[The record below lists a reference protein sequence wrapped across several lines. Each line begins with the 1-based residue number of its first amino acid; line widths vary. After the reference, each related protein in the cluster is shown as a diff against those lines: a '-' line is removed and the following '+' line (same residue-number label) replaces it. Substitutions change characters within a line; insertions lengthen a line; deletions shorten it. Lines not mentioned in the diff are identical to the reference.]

1 MGKPS
6 PPGQL
11 EGADTAAFSAP
22 LPSLEKS
29 CSPPHS
35 ILYPPLPS
43 SGAHEATGSQ
53 ETQSLAHA
61 GPETPPRPGWS
72 PAASLTDWLLIKLR
86 IKQQAWPGRGRPL
99 LPLDYRNP
107 LRQALSAAQC
117 IPDPQTSGWGGGGR
131 DRRVPGGAAWK
142 QLQADELLR
151 VCQSQAA
158 GSPPGDVL
166 PAEGP
171 AMVSQAR
178 SWCHSGS
185 PFETGPLS
193 QTGSRAQRGV
203 AACPGSHRH
212 NPRTSG
218 SWVHDGEGRPMSN
231 WLLSQRAP
239 ELLPRDTGGISV
251 TSPCWE
257 PGLSGVT
264 LTTSIVPSGKWVGT
278 PLS

>member
-11 EGADTAAFSAP
+11 EGADTAASSTP

-29 CSPPHS
+29 CSPPRS

-53 ETQSLAHA
+53 ETQSLARA

-86 IKQQAWPGRGRPL
+86 IKQQARPGRGRLL
-99 LPLDYRNP
+99 LPPDYRKP

-117 IPDPQTSGWGGGGR
+117 IPDPQTSGWGAAAGTGGSLGAL
-131 DRRVPGGAAWK
+131 PGNSSRLTSS
-142 QLQADELLR
+142 QN
-151 VCQSQAA
+151 QAA

-171 AMVSQAR
+171 ATVSQAR

-203 AACPGSHRH
+203 AARPGSHRH
-212 NPRTSG
+212 DPRTSG
-218 SWVHDGEGRPMSN
+218 SWVHDGEGRTMSN